1 MDAVGNI
8 YYGVDESDCPLPCEI
23 FSTDTRLTASE
34 NIQEFVGFGL
44 TFNQNVEVKTDKFI
58 RLSSNYLT

>member
-1 MDAVGNI
+1 MDAVGNT
-8 YYGVDESDCPLPCEI
+8 YYGIDESDCPLPCEI

-34 NIQEFVGFGL
+34 NYKKVVGFAL

-58 RLSSNYLT
+58 QDILVNT